1 MNDVYIYHLTLEGQ
15 MEETAINASS
25 PQSIRVESCEAAGT
39 RLRICTDQAGL
50 IGLLRHL
57 HGHGF
62 VLLAVQRISSSA
74 ATKGE

>member
-1 MNDVYIYHLTLEGQ
+1 MNDVCIYHLTLEGQ

-50 IGLLRHL
+50 IGVLRHL

-62 VLLAVQRISSSA
+62 VLLSLERESERVSTS
-74 ATKGE
+74 G